1 MSKRNKFV
9 IILNFLIAFLH
20 SLISLFLFLLF
31 NTLFHFRFLF
41 YKYLFLWTMF
51 DRIIQQLLHS
61 EQFIQKLVDS
71 SPIRRTARFLIR
83 TTFGAKSK
91 ILNNKR
97 IERFGQL
104 FREEYQK
111 SIKGK

>member
-1 MSKRNKFV
+1 
-9 IILNFLIAFLH
+9 
-20 SLISLFLFLLF
+20 
-31 NTLFHFRFLF
+31 
-41 YKYLFLWTMF
+41 MF

-61 EQFIQKLVDS
+61 EQFIQKLADS

-83 TTFGAKSK
+83 STYGAKST

-97 IERFGQL
+97 IERFVKI

-111 SIKGK
+111 SIKDK

>member
-1 MSKRNKFV
+1 
-9 IILNFLIAFLH
+9 
-20 SLISLFLFLLF
+20 
-31 NTLFHFRFLF
+31 
-41 YKYLFLWTMF
+41 MF

-61 EQFIQKLVDS
+61 EQFIQKLADS

>member
-1 MSKRNKFV
+1 VGGWEVVPKRYLQVLRSTPQFYNPKGVLTTYTINFKKFSFSV
-9 IILNFLIAFLH
+9 
-20 SLISLFLFLLF
+20 
-31 NTLFHFRFLF
+31 
-41 YKYLFLWTMF
+41 
-51 DRIIQQLLHS
+51 
-61 EQFIQKLVDS
+61 KLADS

-83 TTFGAKSK
+83 ATFGAKSK